1 MASPKSLAALRD
13 FFASLEPRLPGA
25 VDDMYGRLFEAVP
38 EAQSLF
44 KGDLEE
50 QKQRFIIML
59 QAIIKLTRSS
69 HLWPVCTLTG
79 RATLPALNE
88 LRSRHAKAGVT
99 PEHFQIMK
107 TVLTNVCEQIAPAEF
122 TPQVAEALAFI
133 FDVLARSLT
142 IADSAAEALARKN
155 QPPARD
161 TEAGLHDPASF
172 FDLELPS
179 EDAA

>member
-1 MASPKSLAALRD
+1 MSPKSLAALRN
-13 FFASLEPRLPGA
+13 FFANIEPRLPSA
-25 VDDMYGRLFEAVP
+25 VDTMYRRLFEAVP
-38 EAQSLF
+38 AAQSLF
-44 KGDLEE
+44 KGDIEE
-50 QKQRFIIML
+50 QKQRFTIML

-69 HLWPVCTLTG
+69 HLWPICTLTG

-99 PEHFQIMK
+99 PEHFQKMK
-107 TVLTNVCEQIAPAEF
+107 AVLTNVCEQIAPAEF

-155 QPPARD
+155 QLPGQDAG
-161 TEAGLHDPASF
+161 AGLHDPASF
-172 FDLELPS
+172 FDLELPG